1 MTLRHLRIFITVYQK
16 ESITRAA
23 DDLHMTQPA
32 VSLAIKELE
41 SRYQIR
47 LFDRIG
53 KRIYITE
60 QGKWLYEYALHIV
73 SLFDEMEERVKT
85 WNNKGGLRIG
95 SSITIGNFILPKLV
109 CEFQKQYP
117 EIEVNVF
124 IHNTDT
130 VERKLLDNQ
139 IDLALVEGKNNYEQ
153 LKNER
158 LMDDP
163 LCFICAPESE
173 LAKKKCVALKELE
186 KYPMILREKGSAVRD
201 VIDESMGYYQ
211 MNYKVL
217 WESVS
222 TQAITRAVSQNLG
235 ISILPYLLV
244 KDDLKQGVVSLVE
257 VSDFSIS
264 REFSIIYHKN
274 KYFTPM
280 AKAFMELCRKEV
292 PDKI

>member
-41 SRYQIR
+41 SHYQIR

-85 WNNKGGLRIG
+85 WNNKGGLRVG
-95 SSITIGNFILPKLV
+95 SSITIGNFLLPKLV
-109 CEFQKQYP
+109 GEFQKQYP
-117 EIEVNVF
+117 NIEVSVF

-139 IDLALVEGKNNYEQ
+139 IDFALVEGKNHYEQ
-153 LKNER
+153 LKSER

-163 LCFICAPESE
+163 LCFICSPESE
-173 LAKKKCVALKELE
+173 LAQKKYVILKELE

-211 MNYKVL
+211 MNHKVL

-244 KDDLKQGVVSLVE
+244 KDDLKQKVVSLVE
-257 VSDFSIS
+257 VSDFAIS

-280 AKAFMELCRKEV
+280 AKAFIELCRKEI